1 MSKEV
6 KQWLLK
12 ILNNW
17 RETFT
22 EVEEDDT
29 SLDAIL
35 IKLQNDEPL
44 SLEDHEEI
52 LFHLW
57 QRSVG
62 EE

>member
-1 MSKEV
+1 
-6 KQWLLK
+6 
-12 ILNNW
+12 
-17 RETFT
+17 
-22 EVEEDDT
+22 
-29 SLDAIL
+29 LDAIL